1 MKAWIFIER
10 ETPTQMFFCEYCE
23 IFKNSFLW
31 NTFCSLYFSKI
42 YVMIEFSGCL
52 RVQNYIF
59 HVSCA
64 NGLFFFITLVLELGI
79 YSYFFCTCFHIKNFC
94 KCNFCKHCNVGF
106 SSILLIELLKFRNIP
121 RIIML
126 SPGFLL

>member
-1 MKAWIFIER
+1 MKACIFIER
-10 ETPTQMFFCEYCE
+10 ETPTQVFFCEYCE
-23 IFKNSFLW
+23 IFKNSFFMEHLLFIILFQNLCDDRILW
-31 NTFCSLYFSKI
+31 MPSGTKLYFSCFLCQWFVFLHNSSVRI
-42 YVMIEFSGCL
+42 G
-52 RVQNYIF
+52 N
-59 HVSCA
+59 
-64 NGLFFFITLVLELGI
+64 LFL
-79 YSYFFCTCFHIKNFC
+79 FFCTCFHIKNFC

>member
-1 MKAWIFIER
+1 MKACIFIEK
-10 ETPTQMFFCEYCE
+10 ETPTQVFFCEYWE
-23 IFKNSFLW
+23 ILRTVFLW
-31 NTFCSLYFSKI
+31 NTCSLYFSKNLCDDRI
-42 YVMIEFSGCL
+42 LWTSSGTKLYFSCFLCQWFVFLHNPSVRIG
-52 RVQNYIF
+52 N
-59 HVSCA
+59 
-64 NGLFFFITLVLELGI
+64 LFL
-79 YSYFFCTCFHIKNFC
+79 FFCTCFHIKNFC